1 MALRLYTYWRSSA
14 AFRVRIALALKGL
27 DYESIPRHLLR
38 DGGEHRR
45 ADYLALN
52 PQGLVPALEHDGTVI
67 TQSLAIC
74 EYLEEVFPRPALLP
88 SDPADRAAVR
98 AMALAVACDVHPL
111 NNLGVLQYLRGEIGA
126 TDEAVARG
134 PALDRPRLHAPSSSW
149 SRAIDRRP
157 PLLRRIASRLP
168 TCSSCRRCTTRA
180 ASSSTSRPIRGWR
193 RSRSTSNRCRPSSRP
208 PRIPTRCRMRSPPH
222 GHGCRTDQG

>member
-88 SDPADRAAVR
+88 SSPADRATVR
-98 AMALAVACDVHPL
+98 AMALVVACDVHPL
-111 NNLGVLQYLRGEIGA
+111 NNLGVQQYLRGEIGA
-126 TDEAVARG
+126 TDEAVTQWVRHWIARG
-134 PALDRPRLHAPSSSW
+134 FRALEQLVARHSIDGRHSFGAGVTLADAFLVPQVYNARRAQLDLAPYPRLA
-149 SRAIDRRP
+149 AITQHLESLPAFAAARP
-157 PLLRRIASRLP
+157 ESQPDAE
-168 TCSSCRRCTTRA
+168 
-180 ASSSTSRPIRGWR
+180 
-193 RSRSTSNRCRPSSRP
+193 
-208 PRIPTRCRMRSPPH
+208 
-222 GHGCRTDQG
+222 